1 MDNHKTFVLNTEDT
15 FNKLQEASEKK
26 AETLFRYRKLE
37 KSEKIILAK
46 LKNELRLNH
55 DKISQTE
62 LTDEAYRQTKY
73 KEWLIAYTQAEK
85 DFTLSKDYYNN
96 LNNRLQ
102 KMYPEL
108 ISSNNVTQPKT
119 RAKSSNIV
127 TPSTGGSSYKGNRVR
142 MTQDQLRM
150 ARELGI
156 NDEAGLKKYA
166 QEIQKS
172 QRS

>member
-62 LTDEAYRQTKY
+62 Y
-73 KEWLIAYTQAEK
+73 
-85 DFTLSKDYYNN
+85 
-96 LNNRLQ
+96 
-102 KMYPEL
+102 
-108 ISSNNVTQPKT
+108 
-119 RAKSSNIV
+119 
-127 TPSTGGSSYKGNRVR
+127 
-142 MTQDQLRM
+142 
-150 ARELGI
+150 
-156 NDEAGLKKYA
+156 
-166 QEIQKS
+166 
-172 QRS
+172 

>member
-62 LTDEAYRQTKY
+62 LTDNAYREPRY
-73 KEWLIAYTQAEK
+73 KEWLIAFTQAEK

-96 LNNRLQ
+96 LIALKDMRITEESSAR
-102 KMYPEL
+102 YL
-108 ISSNNVTQPKT
+108 IN
-119 RAKSSNIV
+119 
-127 TPSTGGSSYKGNRVR
+127 
-142 MTQDQLRM
+142 
-150 ARELGI
+150 
-156 NDEAGLKKYA
+156 KK
-166 QEIQKS
+166 
-172 QRS
+172 

>member
-1 MDNHKTFVLNTEDT
+1 MNEHKTYVLNTEDT
-15 FNKLQEASEKK
+15 FNKLQEASEKQ
-26 AETLFRYRKLE
+26 AETRFRYRKLE

-96 LNNRLQ
+96 LIALKDMRITEESSAR
-102 KMYPEL
+102 YL
-108 ISSNNVTQPKT
+108 IN
-119 RAKSSNIV
+119 
-127 TPSTGGSSYKGNRVR
+127 
-142 MTQDQLRM
+142 
-150 ARELGI
+150 
-156 NDEAGLKKYA
+156 KK
-166 QEIQKS
+166 
-172 QRS
+172 